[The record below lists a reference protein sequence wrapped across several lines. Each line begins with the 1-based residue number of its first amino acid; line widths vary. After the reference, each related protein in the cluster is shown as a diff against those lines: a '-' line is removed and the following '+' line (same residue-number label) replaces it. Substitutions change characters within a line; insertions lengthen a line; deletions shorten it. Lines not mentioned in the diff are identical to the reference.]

1 MKKLFTCILFLSL
14 FSIIKGQDYNYA
26 WLSDLH
32 IGAPGAEADLQAAV
46 NDINNRSEIKFVII
60 TGNITERG
68 YSSEFDKAKEILD
81 QLTPPYYVIPGS
93 HDTKWSDNGG
103 TKFKEL
109 WKNDNFV
116 FDFNRVRHIGISSA
130 ELRQGSGHISPET
143 IDWLKSVLDTTEN
156 SQAVYLYVHH
166 PMDSTVDNWFSV
178 INMLKDKNLRAI
190 LTGYKEKNIVSAI
203 NGIPWAGCRPVL
215 ASKDTEVRPKPVE
228 KKSKRK
234 SAKKQVDIKS
244 WGYTYVED
252 MPDSL
257 IFYEV
262 YSDSVMRRWGDI
274 PKTTP
279 LEIAKTDSS
288 SPQAL
293 SEKVNIKWEK
303 NLGVTL
309 TAPAIA
315 AGDRIFAAANNG
327 IVHCYDLSGKEIW
340 KYDTGGLIIGA
351 PIRDQDVLAVATYEG
366 DLFTINANNGKVIQV
381 LSTGEN
387 LNTTLLK
394 ITVTNSDGKFR
405 GIVVGTNT
413 GKLLCYN
420 MYSLLL
426 IWQND
431 AAKGAIETEPQL
443 VNDRLIYGS
452 RDSYLYCLDANS
464 GTLNWKWEGDKN
476 FFFAPAAGK
485 AVSDGKYVFT
495 ATADKN
501 VTAIDFLLGVTSWKK
516 NNYNSSEAINIS
528 ANGENLI
535 IKSLSDKVLFVS
547 PKDGKIV
554 KEVST
559 GHNYDTSPLQPLNWN
574 NNIIMGTK
582 SGIIYFIDSDYNA
595 QPVLFTGN
603 AAINGI
609 SNIQDN
615 LFVVSNIDGNII
627 TFELK

>member
-1 MKKLFTCILFLSL
+1 LKRNNIKKEVNNRMKKLFTCILFLSL

-116 FDFNRVRHIGISSA
+116 FDFNQVRHIGISSA

-257 IFYEV
+257 IFY
-262 YSDSVMRRWGDI
+262 
-274 PKTTP
+274 
-279 LEIAKTDSS
+279 
-288 SPQAL
+288 
-293 SEKVNIKWEK
+293 
-303 NLGVTL
+303 
-309 TAPAIA
+309 
-315 AGDRIFAAANNG
+315 
-327 IVHCYDLSGKEIW
+327 
-340 KYDTGGLIIGA
+340 
-351 PIRDQDVLAVATYEG
+351 
-366 DLFTINANNGKVIQV
+366 
-381 LSTGEN
+381 
-387 LNTTLLK
+387 
-394 ITVTNSDGKFR
+394 
-405 GIVVGTNT
+405 
-413 GKLLCYN
+413 
-420 MYSLLL
+420 
-426 IWQND
+426 
-431 AAKGAIETEPQL
+431 
-443 VNDRLIYGS
+443 
-452 RDSYLYCLDANS
+452 
-464 GTLNWKWEGDKN
+464 
-476 FFFAPAAGK
+476 
-485 AVSDGKYVFT
+485 
-495 ATADKN
+495 
-501 VTAIDFLLGVTSWKK
+501 
-516 NNYNSSEAINIS
+516 
-528 ANGENLI
+528 
-535 IKSLSDKVLFVS
+535 
-547 PKDGKIV
+547 
-554 KEVST
+554 
-559 GHNYDTSPLQPLNWN
+559 
-574 NNIIMGTK
+574 
-582 SGIIYFIDSDYNA
+582 
-595 QPVLFTGN
+595 
-603 AAINGI
+603 
-609 SNIQDN
+609 
-615 LFVVSNIDGNII
+615 
-627 TFELK
+627 

>member
-1 MKKLFTCILFLSL
+1 M
-14 FSIIKGQDYNYA
+14 
-26 WLSDLH
+26 
-32 IGAPGAEADLQAAV
+32 
-46 NDINNRSEIKFVII
+46 
-60 TGNITERG
+60 
-68 YSSEFDKAKEILD
+68 
-81 QLTPPYYVIPGS
+81 PY
-93 HDTKWSDNGG
+93 
-103 TKFKEL
+103 
-109 WKNDNFV
+109 
-116 FDFNRVRHIGISSA
+116 
-130 ELRQGSGHISPET
+130 
-143 IDWLKSVLDTTEN
+143 
-156 SQAVYLYVHH
+156 
-166 PMDSTVDNWFSV
+166 
-178 INMLKDKNLRAI
+178 
-190 LTGYKEKNIVSAI
+190 
-203 NGIPWAGCRPVL
+203 
-215 ASKDTEVRPKPVE
+215 
-228 KKSKRK
+228 
-234 SAKKQVDIKS
+234 
-244 WGYTYVED
+244 
-252 MPDSL
+252 SL
-257 IFYEV
+257 IYYEV

-288 SPQAL
+288 SPQVL

-387 LNTTLLK
+387 LNTSLLK

-443 VNDRLIYGS
+443 VNDRLLYGS